1 MATNVKAA
9 QTAWQTARNSG
20 SSIAAANKAYQDAL
34 RVGAPAPTAAQTAYA
49 ATLQRESAAQKA
61 RYGNTFMGV
70 QSQTYTHP
78 GHSGTPAQ
86 AQQNGNLAAA
96 ANPAPADTAAVVPYG
111 VTPVTTQFGNLL
123 DLTEM

>member
-9 QTAWQTARNSG
+9 QAAWQAARNSG

-34 RVGAPAPTAAQTAYA
+34 RPIGSVSAGSGDMS
-49 ATLQRESAAQKA
+49 QRGESAAQKA
-61 RYGNTFMGV
+61 RFGNTFMGV

-96 ANPAPADTAAVVPYG
+96 ANPAPANTAAVVPYG
-111 VTPVTTQFGNLL
+111 VAPVTTQFGNLL